1 MTSVATR
8 LASGAGAFAY
18 SQAVTVATQMLS
30 LPLFLRYWSSE
41 QYGEWLMLSAIPV
54 YLGMADFGIVA
65 VAGNKMTMHIARR
78 EINDANRI
86 FQSALAFATVSAL
99 IVGGIC
105 IAAVLMTDTAL
116 LSTSERKVALCLLLI
131 AMQVTMFS
139 GAIDIVFR
147 ANHQYAR
154 GTYLMNN
161 ARLAEMTFAVVA
173 VAMAG
178 SLLAAATGFL
188 VGRVGLTA
196 IMYAHGRRRF
206 PEFRWGL
213 ADAKCRDLREMIK
226 PAIAFLAF
234 PAGNAIAFQGITL
247 IIGSCLGP
255 ATVTLYNTY
264 RTLSRVLVQT
274 SLLVARP
281 LWPEISAQ
289 FGLGNTSKIR
299 TALVLGTGTTIVL
312 MITCGAALLWFAP
325 AILEA
330 WTHAKVAYDADLFIL
345 FLIAA
350 GISGIWQVAMVVLG
364 ATNRHAQFATAYL
377 ALTALVAA
385 VTYVYAPQF
394 GIRATIS
401 PQIAAEGALAILAFV
416 FVRRLLRSVS
426 RRFSSV
432 VQSVTHQGD
441 S

>member
-1 MTSVATR
+1 MTSIAVR

-18 SQAVTVATQMLS
+18 SQAVTVATQLLS
-30 LPLFLRYWSSE
+30 LPLFLRYWSTE

-65 VAGNKMTMHIARR
+65 VAGNKMTMHVARK
-78 EINDANRI
+78 ELQDANRI
-86 FQSALAFATVSAL
+86 FQSALAFATISAL
-99 IVGGIC
+99 IVGGLC
-105 IAAVLMTDTAL
+105 IAAVLITDTAL
-116 LSTSERKVALCLLLI
+116 LATSERKLALCLLLV
-131 AMQVTMFS
+131 AMQVAMFC

-147 ANHQYAR
+147 ANQQFAR
-154 GTYLMNN
+154 GTYLINT
-161 ARLAEMTFAVVA
+161 ARLAEMVFAIVA
-173 VAMAG
+173 VAIAG

-188 VGRVGLTA
+188 VGRLALSA
-196 IMYAHGRRRF
+196 IMYADARRRF
-206 PEFRWGL
+206 PEFRWGF
-213 ADAKCRDLREMIK
+213 AHAERSDIREMMK

-255 ATVTLYNTY
+255 AAVTLYNTY
-264 RTLSRVLVQT
+264 RTLSRVLVQLA
-274 SLLVARP
+274 SLIARP

-289 FGLGNTSKIR
+289 FGLGNMSKIR
-299 TALVLGTGTTIVL
+299 AALAIGTGATFVLIV
-312 MITCGAALLWFAP
+312 TSGAALLYFAP

-345 FLIAA
+345 FLVAA

-377 ALTALVAA
+377 ALTALVAT

-394 GIRATIS
+394 GIRATIA
-401 PQIAAEGALAILAFV
+401 PQIAVEITLALIAFS
-416 FVRRLLRSVS
+416 FARRLYWQGPVS
-426 RRFSSV
+426 PQRKAEAICK
-432 VQSVTHQGD
+432 
-441 S
+441 